1 MDDTAPPARDWSL
14 LPLDVLSSIFIRLG
28 AVDVLTGAG
37 LVCRSWLQAA
47 KLPDVWRVVEIDDH
61 GILHPRN
68 LVAQHTMAKAAVE
81 RSDGQL
87 RVFAGK
93 HFVTDDLI
101 KYIVERSPSLTTLRL
116 VSYSHVFSQQ
126 VASAI
131 KESPL
136 LELRSLELG
145 DIDITVG
152 ELTAVLEYC
161 PALEVL
167 RLHNCL
173 DIDDTHTLQAKFPRI
188 KNLTLE
194 WDNAYWSRFYTDT
207 SSYSDSAP
215 DSEDERTD
223 GSM

>member
-1 MDDTAPPARDWSL
+1 MDDAAPPARDWSL
-14 LPLDVLSSIFIRLG
+14 LPLDVLSSIFTRLG

-37 LVCRSWLQAA
+37 LVCRSWLEAA
-47 KLPDVWRVVEIDDH
+47 RLPDVWRVVEIDIH
-61 GILHPRN
+61 GMLLPKK
-68 LVAQHTMAKAAVE
+68 LVALHAMAKTAVE

-87 RVFAGK
+87 RVFAGE
-93 HFVTDDLI
+93 HVITDDLM
-101 KYIVERSPSLTTLRL
+101 KFIVERSPSLTTLRL
-116 VSYSHVFSQQ
+116 VSYSHVFTQQ

-152 ELTAVLEYC
+152 ELTSILEDC

-173 DIDDTHTLQAKFPRI
+173 DINDNHTLQAKFPRI

-194 WDNAYWSRFYTDT
+194 WDDAYWSRFYTDG
-207 SSYSDSAP
+207 SYSDSAP
-215 DSEDERTD
+215 DSEDEWTD